1 MERLRIS
8 IHGAVQGVGFRPFAY
23 RLAAALKIRGWI
35 RNTPQGVLIEA
46 EGPRQELE
54 QFLSRLQKDRP
65 ALASIHGLETVYLD
79 PMGYEAFSIVE
90 SDASLESSVWIM
102 PDIATCGTCVSEI
115 MDPRDR
121 RYRYPFTNCVN
132 CGPRFTIQEGIPYDR
147 GSTTMRA
154 FRMCG
159 ECRAE
164 YEDAG
169 NRRFHTE
176 PNACGR
182 CGPQLELWD
191 PAGKFLA
198 GADQALERAA
208 KELREGRIVAVKG
221 LGGFHLMADARNGQ
235 AVRALRERKHREE
248 KPLALMAPDLEW
260 ARRLCAVSEAEE
272 RLLASPEAPIVLARS
287 RSREIAPEVA
297 PRNPYLGVML
307 PYTPLHH
314 LLLRDLGFPVVATS
328 GNLLDAPILIEER
341 EALAKLGSVADFF
354 LVHNRPIARHADD
367 SIVRMIA
374 GRPCLLRR
382 ARGYAPI
389 PFEVPSALPSVAAF
403 GAQLKSAVA
412 FSRGG
417 EIFVSQHIGDLGNS
431 ETAETFGMITER
443 LPRLLGLQSEIAAYD
458 LHPDYASTQAA
469 LKSGLRGVRVQ
480 HHLAHVLS
488 CMAENEV
495 EYPFLGV
502 AWDGT
507 GMGTDGTVWG
517 GEFLAVEETHW
528 KRFASFRRF
537 RLPGSERAVR
547 EPRRIALALLYEIFR
562 DEMEKQAPEG
572 PFSKEEKE
580 VLLEIIRKGL
590 YSPYTSSVGRLFDG
604 VSSLL
609 GLRQKASFEGQAAME
624 VEFAAEESSIEE
636 AYAFELREEEILR
649 IDWEPVI
656 RAILEDRKKGLSAA
670 DAARKFHHAL
680 AEAIAAVCERAGL
693 ARVVLS
699 GGCFQNKLLAEKTI
713 EILRRKGFR
722 PYWHQRIPPNDGG
735 ICVGQVMETSRV
747 CHPKQAEHV
756 SCGPG

>member
-1 MERLRIS
+1 VERLRIS

-23 RLAAALKIRGWI
+23 RLAASLRIRGWI

-46 EGPRQELE
+46 EGERQELE
-54 QFLSRLQKDRP
+54 QFLSRLQGERP
-65 ALASIHGLETVYLD
+65 ALASIHGLETAYLD
-79 PMGYEAFSIVE
+79 PMGYQSFSIVE

-102 PDIATCGTCVSEI
+102 PDIATCPTCVSEI
-115 MDPRDR
+115 LDPANR

-147 GSTTMRA
+147 SSTTMRI
-154 FRMCG
+154 FRMCA

-182 CGPQLELWD
+182 CGPRLELWD
-191 PAGKFLA
+191 PAGKALA
-198 GADQALERAA
+198 GGEDALERAV
-208 KELREGRIVAVKG
+208 KELREGKIVAVKG
-221 LGGFHLMADARNGQ
+221 LGGFHLMTDARNGT

-248 KPLALMAPDLEW
+248 KPLALMVPDLDW
-260 ARRLCAVSEAEE
+260 ARRLCSVSEPEE
-272 RLLASPEAPIVLARS
+272 RLLSSPEAPIVLLRS
-287 RSREIAPEVA
+287 WSREIAPEVA

-314 LLLRDLGFPVVATS
+314 LLMRDLGFPVVATS
-328 GNLLDAPILIEER
+328 GNLLDAPILFEER
-341 EALAKLGSVADFF
+341 EALAKLGSVADYF

-367 SIVRMIA
+367 SIVRLIA

-382 ARGYAPI
+382 SRGYAPL
-389 PFEVPSALPSVAAF
+389 PFEVRSELPAAAAF

-412 FSRGG
+412 FSRGR

-431 ETAETFGMITER
+431 ETAETFGIITER
-443 LPRLLGLQSEIAAYD
+443 LPGLLGLQTRVAAYD

-528 KRFASFRRF
+528 KRIASFRRF

-547 EPRRIALALLYEIFR
+547 EPRRIALALLYEIFGDAVEER
-562 DEMEKQAPEG
+562 ETAGQ
-572 PFSKEEKE
+572 FSPEEKE
-580 VLLEIIRKGL
+580 VLLEIIRKGF
-590 YSPYTSSVGRLFDG
+590 YSPYTSSAGRLFDG
-604 VSSLL
+604 VASLL
-609 GLRQKASFEGQAAME
+609 GLRQRASFEGQAAME
-624 VEFAAEESSIEE
+624 VEFAAEESSAEG
-636 AYAFELREEEILR
+636 AYAFGCQQEEILR

-656 RAILEDRKKGLSAA
+656 RAILEDRKKGLPAA

-680 AEAIAAVCERAGL
+680 AEAVSLVCERAGFE
-693 ARVVLS
+693 RVVLS

-713 EILRRKGFR
+713 EVLRRKGFR

-735 ICVGQVMETSRV
+735 ICVGQVMEASRV
-747 CHPKQAEHV
+747 CHPKEAEHV